1 MITHLTKTL
10 LFFPSHLL
18 TKLQVISSWVFWLG
32 FFFCLFLS
40 FFFVFFFFTVVGAE
54 PGSSALDEISHT
66 RCARDGL
73 GPVRWTSSP
82 D

>member
-10 LFFPSHLL
+10 LFFPSHFL
-18 TKLQVISSWVFWLG
+18 TKLQVISS
-32 FFFCLFLS
+32 FFYVVVVLFL
-40 FFFVFFFFTVVGAE
+40 FTVVGAE
-54 PGSSALDEISHT
+54 PGSSALEEMSYT